1 MIHVV
6 SFTNPRMAQAFV
18 DYMASQHIELKVHP
32 VPEQQ
37 QIELWLQ
44 DEQYLAKVQQELNL
58 FLQDPSTPRYTE
70 ASWKIGNTQTA
81 FKYRNT
87 LTLANLKAQSGPL
100 TIAVILI
107 CAGVY
112 FWLAI
117 TQHLD
122 VLRYLAWPREGQ
134 QFELW
139 RWFSPAFVQ
148 FSLSQLIFNLVLWW
162 YLASQVE
169 RRLGSGKLLTIFL
182 VSALFCNWGQSL
194 YSASNF
200 GGLSGVVY
208 ALISYVWLMGE
219 RQPEKEVSAPRG
231 LIILVVVWLVLGNL
245 EILGPDIANASH
257 ISGLIIGLLMGIW
270 DNRHTFTSHR
280 SR

>member
-6 SFTNPRMAQAFV
+6 SFENPRVAQAFV
-18 DYMASQHIELKVHP
+18 DYMASQHIQLKIHTI
-32 VPEQQ
+32 PEQQ
-37 QIELWLQ
+37 QVEIWLDDETQTERVHHEL
-44 DEQYLAKVQQELNL
+44 KL
-58 FLQDPSTPRYTE
+58 FLQNPTDPRYTE
-70 ASWKIGNTQTA
+70 ASWQTGTTQTG
-81 FKYRNT
+81 FKYRNH
-87 LTLANLKAQSGPL
+87 LTLDYLKAQSGPL
-100 TIAVILI
+100 TLAVMLI
-107 CAGVY
+107 CAGIY
-112 FWLAI
+112 LWLSM

-148 FSLSQLIFNLVLWW
+148 FSLSQLGFNLVLWW

-169 RRLGSGKLLTIFL
+169 RRLGTGKLLTLFL
-182 VSALFCNWGQSL
+182 VSALFCNWSQSI
-194 YSASNF
+194 YSESNF

-208 ALISYVWLMGE
+208 ALISYVWLIGE

-231 LIILVVVWLVLGNL
+231 LMIFVVVWLFLGNL
-245 EILGPDIANASH
+245 GILGTDIANAAH
-257 ISGLIIGLLMGIW
+257 ISGLIIGLLMGLW
-270 DNRHTFTSHR
+270 DNRHTFKHQS

>member
-6 SFTNPRMAQAFV
+6 SFENPRMAQAFV
-18 DYMASQHIELKVHP
+18 DYMASQHIPLKIHT

-37 QIELWLQ
+37 QVELWLN
-44 DEQYLAKVQQELNL
+44 DEEHLAKVQHELER
-58 FLQDPSTPRYTE
+58 FLQDPTNPRYIAASWETGTTE
-70 ASWKIGNTQTA
+70 AG

-107 CAGVY
+107 CIGVY
-112 FWLAI
+112 FWLDM

-122 VLRYLAWPREGQ
+122 VLRYFAWPREDQ

-139 RWFSPAFVQ
+139 RWFSPVFVQ
-148 FSLSQLIFNLVLWW
+148 FSLSQLVFNLVLWW

-169 RRLGSGKLLTIFL
+169 RRLGFGKLLTIFL
-182 VSALFCNWGQSL
+182 VSALFCNWAQSL
-194 YSASNF
+194 YSESNF

-208 ALISYVWLMGE
+208 ALISYAWLTGE

-231 LIILVVVWLVLGNL
+231 LMIFVIVWLFLGNLGVLGN
-245 EILGPDIANASH
+245 DIANASH

-270 DNRHTFTSHR
+270 DNRHTFKHQS

>member
-6 SFTNPRMAQAFV
+6 SFVNPRLAQAFI
-18 DYMASQHIELKVHP
+18 DYMASQHIQLRMRP
-32 VPEQQ
+32 DPQQ
-37 QIELWLQ
+37 QQVELWLD
-44 DEQYLAKVQQELNL
+44 DEQHITKVRHELDL
-58 FLQDPSTPRYTE
+58 FLQDPSNPRYT
-70 ASWKIGNTQTA
+70 AVSWQTGTTHTN
-81 FKYRNT
+81 FKYRSFFSFAT
-87 LTLANLKAQSGPL
+87 LKARSGPL
-100 TIAVILI
+100 TLIVMLI
-107 CAGVY
+107 CTGIY
-112 FWLAI
+112 LWLAM

-148 FSLSQLIFNLVLWW
+148 FSFSQLVFNLVLWW
-162 YLASQVE
+162 FLASQVE
-169 RRLGSGKLLTIFL
+169 RHLGTGKLLTIFL

-208 ALISYVWLMGE
+208 ALISYVWLTGE

-231 LIILVVVWLVLGNL
+231 LMILVVIWLFLGYL
-245 EILGPDIANASH
+245 DILGASIANAAH
-257 ISGLIIGLLMGIW
+257 LSGLIIGLLMGIW
-270 DNRHTFTSHR
+270 DNRHTFKR
-280 SR
+280 